1 MVRHVLDP
9 RFRARVARAIPPVT
23 VVCCGQAM
31 KSQETSAAAVQ
42 RVFEAGDPVI
52 VGLLQAVTVGV
63 GIFVDALAD
72 NFEQPVYL
80 PVAARTPGVWPADSE
95 FFGGEVGA
103 VLGFDIGRRLRRRFV
118 AGGQTED
125 QKGGGDI
132 PACAHI
138 PQV

>member
-1 MVRHVLDP
+1 MESQ
-9 RFRARVARAIPPVT
+9 
-23 VVCCGQAM
+23 QA
-31 KSQETSAAAVQ
+31 SATAVQ

-52 VGLLQAVTVGV
+52 VGLLQAVTIGV

-72 NFEQPVYL
+72 HFEQPVNL
-80 PVAARTPGVWPADSE
+80 PVAAGTSGVWPADSE

-118 AGGQTED
+118 AGGQSEN
-125 QKGGGDI
+125 QEGGGDI

-138 PQV
+138 LQV